1 MKYLLTA
8 LLILSA
14 GTAGA
19 ASGNLGADGNTQL
32 PKITIIGITNQ
43 GPRVYSRAVNY
54 DSVIRGVPSTILYSS
69 FTAETTLSITGIDT
83 AKAKEYRLTMYG
95 IQNTQAGELTLT
107 INSDGG
113 NNYGDVNIGN
123 NLAGIGL
130 IYNGGEAAVGN
141 WPLVA
146 CNHSDLT
153 SYTASYFWA
162 DHKIM
167 ANGNNVSILGR
178 SIYNNGQTGI
188 GTSLNF
194 CSSMGMSYFG
204 SAPMTAITIT
214 DSAGTMTGWLRI
226 EAITQPMG
234 F

>member
-1 MKYLLTA
+1 MKQLLA
-8 LLILSA
+8 LLAIGLSCSA
-14 GTAGA
+14 YSTGIVDGSGA
-19 ASGNLGADGNTQL
+19 TML

-43 GPRVYSRAVNY
+43 GPRVYSHAVNY

-113 NNYGDVNIGN
+113 NNYGVDNIGN

-130 IYNGGEAAVGN
+130 IYNGSGVAIDN

-167 ANGNNVSILGR
+167 SNGNNVSILGKA
-178 SIYNNGQTGI
+178 INNNGQTGI
-188 GTSLNF
+188 GNSLNS
-194 CSSMGMSYFG
+194 CGSMGMSYFG
-204 SAPMTAITIT
+204 SAPMTDITIT